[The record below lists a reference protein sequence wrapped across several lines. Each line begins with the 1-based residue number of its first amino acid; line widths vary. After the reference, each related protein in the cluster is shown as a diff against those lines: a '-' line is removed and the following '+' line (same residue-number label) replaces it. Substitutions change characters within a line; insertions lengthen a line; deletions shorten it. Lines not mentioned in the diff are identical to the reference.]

1 MKRYL
6 KYVGKSKQELI
17 VTWAT
22 HSSEGGEKCFDFGYI
37 LKVKLTCLVGG
48 LDQTKNMKK
57 WQCQK

>member
-48 LDQTKNMKK
+48 LD
-57 WQCQK
+57 